1 MDIGKADQAVEF
13 VKAIFTSAN
22 DMEIEVD
29 FGWR

>member
-1 MDIGKADQAVEF
+1 MDIGEGDQTIEF
-13 VKAIFTSAN
+13 VKAIVTAAN